1 MTILEVAE
9 LAGVERKQIRGSDL
23 EEEEG
28 CRLVTTCNLFMR
40 VGMLALSGHKLPK
53 PPLDSIKYPL
63 PCLDQPPES
72 YPLPSSVS
80 VE

>member
-1 MTILEVAE
+1 MTTLEVAE
-9 LAGVERKQIRGSDL
+9 LAGVERKQIRGERPRGGGLS
-23 EEEEG
+23 
-28 CRLVTTCNLFMR
+28 TCYNLFMK
-40 VGMLALSGHKLPK
+40 VGMFAISGHKLPK